1 MSLSNLSKTYLNET
15 RKWTRFLAIVG
26 FVMLAIMI
34 VAGFSM
40 SSIMSAFGADDFESL
55 GFATGIPYLF
65 MGALYFFPIYYLY
78 KFSTNIKAA
87 LYENNE
93 GNEEKAFENLKSH
106 YKFMGIFVIVMLAF
120 YLFFGIGMLML
131 GSAIFNY

>member
-15 RKWTRFLAIVG
+15 SKWTRFLAIVG

-34 VAGFSM
+34 IAGFSM
-40 SSIMSAFGADDFESL
+40 SIIMNAFGSNDFDSL

-65 MGALYFFPIYYLY
+65 IGALYFFPIYYLY

-87 LYENNE
+87 LYDNND
-93 GNEEKAFENLKSH
+93 GSEEKAFENLKSH
-106 YKFMGIFVIVMLAF
+106 YKFMGILMIVLLAF
-120 YLFFGIGMLML
+120 YLVMGIGMFML
-131 GSAIFNY
+131 GSAIFN